1 MRSARVVEVRCSCV
15 LACAAPMA
23 SRRVLIRSSLRALV
37 ASLLSVASTHSAAA
51 ADAAAPVARG
61 DAAWERRA
69 EGAQGARAQRAP
81 IAAAVA
87 AYEEAVQADPANLEA
102 RWKLLRALWFEGDY
116 VATTNE
122 EKQRLFGRGKTV
134 SEEAWAVVAKR
145 VGAGK
150 LAAERAANRAAA
162 LRGIPE
168 AAPLLL
174 WTAADWGLWGNAYG
188 KLAAAR
194 QGVGGKVRDWAETLI
209 ALDERFEGGAGHRVL
224 GRLHSEAPKVP
235 FVTGWVD
242 HDKAIAEL
250 EKALA
255 IDPEE
260 LSNRYY
266 LADALLT
273 HRPAARAR
281 AMALLR
287 EVAAAKPRS
296 TDLVEDTALAA
307 EARQRLAALK

>member
-1 MRSARVVEVRCSCV
+1 
-15 LACAAPMA
+15 MA
-23 SRRVLIRSSLRALV
+23 IGGVYVYSSLRALV
-37 ASLLSVASTHSAAA
+37 ASTLLVASAQVAVA
-51 ADAAAPVARG
+51 ADATTAIARG

-69 EGAQGARAQRAP
+69 EGARGARAQRAP

-87 AYEEAVQADPANLEA
+87 AYEEAVKTDPANLEA

-116 VATTNE
+116 VAASNE

-134 SEEAWAVVAKR
+134 SEEAWAVAAKR
-145 VGAGK
+145 VGPSK
-150 LAAERAANRAAA
+150 LAAERAADRAAA
-162 LRGIPE
+162 LRAIPE

-242 HDKAIAEL
+242 HDKAITEL

-255 IDPEE
+255 IDPAE
-260 LSNRYY
+260 LSNRYF
-266 LADALLT
+266 LADALLA
-273 HRPAARAR
+273 HRPAAKAR
-281 AMALLR
+281 ALALLR
-287 EVAAAKPRS
+287 EVAASKPRP